1 MKIKPRKEPKVR
13 RPEITITSLAGNNR
27 EFDFMPSLKAQGS
40 TDQRRII
47 NSLKDGTYQPFM
59 AQVEYKAEFDK
70 TGRLL
75 KASPNDNM
83 YGSTSKDR
91 FDFTGKEFS
100 ADVYQ
105 KKKMMG
111 ESPLELMIK
120 TFEKTN
126 TPIMP
131 RYYANPYQ
139 YFDNVLLAD
148 GYVNSYAGSVVD
160 MYVDFIMPKT
170 LKPVLKLRNPDDSGD
185 DKAQQ
190 KEIEANQDIIEKLI
204 EVDNFFSNDGV
215 EPQDQYLGIPIQAK
229 FKSLITNMLVFGR
242 NCMCFEH
249 WEDLPHFKDSEGKEY
264 EDIPNV
270 LKLIQ
275 SIDMGM
281 IAIDYYTG
289 KLGGIWMY
297 NSVPFIP
304 MSKMVYLVNKPASPM
319 IGSLYY
325 GFSLMQ
331 RCIDAVRILRRILAQ
346 NIPQYVRSGYSGMGV
361 FLFDSTTYPDS
372 IRKTI
377 RTSLI
382 NNFKAGEMS
391 VIDYANIKDFDY
403 KEIKIN
409 ADINYLIDLKEALI
423 KLIVGIMGM
432 PQSLIFDEGSST
444 RDTLVGRIIS
454 FINNEVT
461 QLRNSIGEQIA
472 SQWYI
477 RNFRILYKDKPE
489 ILKKFTIAVEF
500 EEMDLETKTE
510 KVERL
515 ILEQQLAPYTDKY
528 IGEELGDKDYENHID
543 PKKREEENQQK
554 NSSPFPF
561 PQKPKAQGGGN
572 FSVKGTGTNKSMTAK
587 VKVTPI

>member
-1 MKIKPRKEPKVR
+1 
-13 RPEITITSLAGNNR
+13 
-27 EFDFMPSLKAQGS
+27 MPSLKAQGS
-40 TDQRRII
+40 MDQRKII

-59 AQVEYKAEFDK
+59 AQVEYTAEFDEK
-70 TGRLL
+70 THQL
-75 KASPNDNM
+75 KKAYPSDQM
-83 YGSTSKDR
+83 YGGTSKDK

-100 ADVYQ
+100 AEVYQ
-105 KKKMMG
+105 KKRMMG
-111 ESPLELMIK
+111 QSPLELMIQ
-120 TFEKTN
+120 TFAKTN
-126 TPIMP
+126 TPVMP

-170 LKPVLKLRNPDDSGD
+170 LKPVLKLRNPDNEGD
-185 DKAQQ
+185 DKTQQ
-190 KEIEANQDIIEKLI
+190 KIIEDNQEIIEKLI

-215 EPQDQYLGIPIQAK
+215 EPQDAYLGIPIQAK
-229 FKSLITNMLVFGR
+229 FKSLITNHLVFGR
-242 NCMCFEH
+242 NCMVFEH
-249 WEDLPHFKDSEGKEY
+249 WEDLPHFKDKDGKEY
-264 EDIPNV
+264 KDIPNV

-304 MSKMVYLVNKPASPM
+304 MSNMVYLVNKPASPM
-319 IGSLYY
+319 IGSMYY

-361 FLFDSTTYPDS
+361 FLFDSTTYPDDV
-372 IRKTI
+372 RKKI
-377 RTSLI
+377 RTSLV
-382 NNFKAGEMS
+382 NNFKAGEMG
-391 VIDYANIKDFDY
+391 VIDYANIKDFEY

-409 ADINYLIDLKEALI
+409 ADIDYLINLKESLI

-432 PQSLIFDEGSST
+432 PQSLIFDESSST

-489 ILKKFTIAVEF
+489 ILKRFTIGVEF

-515 ILEQQLAPYTDKY
+515 ILEQQINPYTNKY

-543 PKKREEENQQK
+543 PDKIKQEQEQK

-561 PQKPKAQGGGN
+561 PQKPKAQGGGE
-572 FSVKGTGTNKSMTAK
+572 FSVKGTGTNRNMTAR